1 MTICRSISHLWQF
14 LSQLLLLLPLL
25 VVGQHAQGNLLVLG
39 KVLKLDCQASVLGDR
54 FEDLLLIPQTDVALL
69 LDLLG
74 EAGDV
79 RAAFDEVTF
88 RDVSEVKHC
97 FVLLA
102 HMSEPELDTCAVLG
116 RGPDDILKDLG
127 YIDRDLPLKG
137 LLLLLWGLG

>member
-1 MTICRSISHLWQF
+1 
-14 LSQLLLLLPLL
+14 
-25 VVGQHAQGNLLVLG
+25 
-39 KVLKLDCQASVLGDR
+39 LGDR
-54 FEDLLLIPQTDVALL
+54 LEDLFLIPQTDVALL

-79 RAAFDEVTF
+79 RAALDEVTF

-102 HMSEPELDTCAVLG
+102 HVSEPELDTGAVLG

-127 YIDRDLPLKG
+127 YIDRDLPLEG

>member
-1 MTICRSISHLWQF
+1 MTICHSISRLRRF
-14 LSQLLLLLPLL
+14 LSQLLLLPPLL

-54 FEDLLLIPQTDVALL
+54 FEDLFLIPQTDVALL

-79 RAAFDEVTF
+79 RAALDEVTF

-102 HMSEPELDTCAVLG
+102 HVSEPELDTGAVLG

-127 YIDRDLPLKG
+127 YIDRDLPLER
-137 LLLLLWGLG
+137 LLLLLWGLC